1 MVVRSLF
8 KRICEALE
16 QCIRTTRHSLDGSRT
31 HFDLRMSLR
40 KRTEWNLCFHES
52 AGTTLERCWAICLP
66 LKEPCGTQETFLLIQ
81 ELDGNLMY

>member
-1 MVVRSLF
+1 
-8 KRICEALE
+8 
-16 QCIRTTRHSLDGSRT
+16 
-31 HFDLRMSLR
+31 MSLR